1 MTSLCLSE
9 WPSTWKIQENTRDQK
24 LNFSQLAELNITSQ
38 QLYHWSATIDIIE
51 SYQFYLNQLSTS
63 NSISLS
69 TKVFYN
75 CTPPRFGSQCQYLF
89 PFRTKQKLSSVH
101 ELIHGFYFDR
111 IDARDELSCYHHLN
125 CRFGSILF
133 CLDWNQICDGFIQCT
148 DGVDEQHCWQMETN
162 QCKENEYRC
171 RNGQCISSVFLD
183 DNAFAAECLDQSDT
197 KEKLDWDRLTREM
210 YDPKRPIF
218 INEEVFIYN
227 GTGHFG
233 PFYEGRDRR
242 YLFVDRMILQHDTSM
257 LQTCWLLLYCY
268 LAIFDLSKHNC
279 IDICSKEHCQK
290 QINESCP
297 DMFYVPS
304 AAIVFGHV
312 YLAYTKQY
320 IVQQKARLNAPEYI
334 CYNEQLCGGFNPNQK
349 TILFNNSL
357 CRRVQD
363 ILPNV
368 ISNTNGIQMIWDY
381 IHQISIYLSKCNTI
395 LQNDTTLCDNRTMY
409 QCLNSSKCIAKIRIF
424 DQFEDCDYGD
434 DEDRQKNILT
444 NEICSKEQSSTHFIC
459 PNTNKCISRKLMR
472 DSKCD
477 CGYLDAQHFLC
488 PDENR
493 EMKSI
498 RELISFPTICNGFND
513 LNPILIDGQNYT
525 DETEC
530 NQWMCN
536 NAYTRCNGYW
546 DCYDGADE
554 VDCHE
559 FLLGLN
565 CSAHSFLCLLPM
577 TRKFVCL
584 SMKQGNDGNIDCL
597 GATDE
602 PKLCRYNTQTYDNG
616 FYCEDRKTRLPI
628 CIQRNEICASDQTCA
643 NMEMLNL
650 CAM

>member
-24 LNFSQLAELNITSQ
+24 FNFFQLAALNITSL
-38 QLYHWSATIDIIE
+38 QLYHWSAPIDIVE

-63 NSISLS
+63 NNISLS

-75 CTPPRFGSQCQYLF
+75 CTLPRFGLQCQYLF
-89 PFRTKQKLSSVH
+89 PFRTKEKLPSVH
-101 ELIHGFYFDR
+101 ELIHRFYLVLKYPRED
-111 IDARDELSCYHHLN
+111 LLCYRHLN
-125 CRFGSILF
+125 CRFGSILL

-183 DNAFAAECLDQSDT
+183 DNAVGAECFDQSDT
-197 KEKLDWDRLTREM
+197 REKFDWDPYLRLT
-210 YDPKRPIF
+210 YDPIRPQF
-218 INEEVFIYN
+218 INEEVVIYN

-233 PFYEGRDRR
+233 PYFEGRDRR
-242 YLFVDRMILQHDTSM
+242 LFFVHHMIPQAD
-257 LQTCWLLLYCY
+257 
-268 LAIFDLSKHNC
+268 N
-279 IDICSKEHCQK
+279 
-290 QINESCP
+290 
-297 DMFYVPS
+297 
-304 AAIVFGHV
+304 
-312 YLAYTKQY
+312 
-320 IVQQKARLNAPEYI
+320 
-334 CYNEQLCGGFNPNQK
+334 
-349 TILFNNSL
+349 L

-363 ILPNV
+363 ILPNI
-368 ISNTNGIQMIWDY
+368 ISNENSIEMIWDY

-395 LQNDTTLCDNRTMY
+395 LRNDTISCDNRTMY

-459 PNTNKCISRKLMR
+459 PNTNKCISRKLIR

-488 PDENR
+488 PDENI

-530 NQWMCN
+530 NQWVCN

-559 FLLGLN
+559 FLL
-565 CSAHSFLCLLPM
+565 
-577 TRKFVCL
+577 
-584 SMKQGNDGNIDCL
+584 
-597 GATDE
+597 
-602 PKLCRYNTQTYDNG
+602 
-616 FYCEDRKTRLPI
+616 
-628 CIQRNEICASDQTCA
+628 
-643 NMEMLNL
+643 
-650 CAM
+650 